1 MSNLLI
7 AGVIFIFLIWI
18 AYLYTKSKNRPDKF
32 HCGYI
37 SDNYGSVFDKFIFSI
52 VDIFLF
58 IPRYIINL
66 FRKKM
71 SVEFSHEPAHDDKI
85 KVAFIG
91 NYGTACGIA
100 TYNQALINE
109 LKYHVDIKVFAEY
122 ADEERSTRLPD
133 DPSWIIRCWSRHDH
147 PKTDLIDCVNSWN
160 PNVVHFSHEY
170 GIWHKAYYFTQI
182 ISTFKQRG
190 YKVISTMHSVYE
202 HIDKLVSESSVPN
215 LVVHTEQAKVTLVK
229 KGIEEDRIHVI
240 PHGSK
245 FYKGTSDSPE
255 LLEPLWNT
263 WQSEHTIYQPGFLF
277 GYKGH
282 LRMLNVVAALKNKYP
297 DVHYIIQGS
306 ENKLNM
312 EEHDELYNKIIDQS
326 KFLGITENVTVN
338 RGFVSEEVLMS
349 AIRTV
354 KICVLP
360 YNNHPEHDVRAS
372 SGAARTILPTSTPM
386 VVSGVHLFDDL
397 EGVVPRAR
405 DEFELFTTIDD
416 IFSNYHSNVQ
426 SQLSKRLNFIRKTS
440 WESIAYRTSVL
451 YNSLLE
457 D

>member
-7 AGVIFIFLIWI
+7 AGIIFIFLLWI
-18 AYLYTKSKNRPDKF
+18 AYLYTKSKRPDKF

-37 SDNYGSVFDKFIFSI
+37 SDSYGSIFDKFIFSI

-58 IPRYIINL
+58 IPRYIINS
-66 FRKKM
+66 FRPKK
-71 SVEFSHEPAHDDKI
+71 SIDLSSEPSSEGKI

-100 TYNQALINE
+100 TYNEALINE
-109 LKYHVDIKVFAEY
+109 LKYHVDIKVFGEY
-122 ADEERSTRLPD
+122 ADEEKSSRLPD
-133 DPSWIIRCWSRHDH
+133 DPSWIIRCWSRNDH
-147 PKTDLIDCVNSWN
+147 PKTDLIDYVSSWQ
-160 PNVVHFSHEY
+160 PDIVHFSHEY
-170 GIWHKAYYFTQI
+170 GIWYKAYYFTQI
-182 ISTFKQRG
+182 ISAFKQRG
-190 YKVISTMHSVYE
+190 FKVVSTMHSVYE
-202 HIDKLVSESSVPN
+202 HIDKLVSESAVPN
-215 LVVHTEQAKVTLVK
+215 LIVHTEQGKVTLVK

-245 FYKGTSDSPE
+245 FYRGTSDSPE

-282 LRMLNVVAALKNKYP
+282 LRMLNVIALLKDKYP

-312 EEHDELYNKIIDQS
+312 SEHDELYNKIIDQCKILNIS
-326 KFLGITENVTVN
+326 ENVTVN
-338 RGFVSEEVLMS
+338 RGFVSEEVLIS
-349 AIRTV
+349 TIRTV
-354 KICVLP
+354 KLCVLP
-360 YNNHPEHDVRAS
+360 YNNHPEHNVRAS

-405 DEFELFTTIDD
+405 DEYELFAAIDD

-426 SQLSKRLNFIRKTS
+426 KQLNKRVDFIRKTS